1 MWTKKIWG
9 VATIKNMED
18 DIFQGDLQDYL
29 ENGDLNRRCYFQW
42 CLTQAL
48 ATDNHLLLEMQ
59 FANDIIA
66 DHYLNTEL
74 AHQTTRILERAVMAV
89 IKGAEIKS
97 ICFNKE
103 TTIEDVQR
111 TIS

>member
-1 MWTKKIWG
+1 
-9 VATIKNMED
+9 
-18 DIFQGDLQDYL
+18 
-29 ENGDLNRRCYFQW
+29 
-42 CLTQAL
+42 
-48 ATDNHLLLEMQ
+48 MQ

-74 AHQTTRILERAVMAV
+74 AHQTTRILERAVMSV

-97 ICFNKE
+97 ICFDKE